1 MRRSSNGSL
10 IASELPLPSPAT
22 TGGVDRFATL
32 LLGVGL
38 YFLLRKP
45 VRKLL
50 ARTRPMTLLRSHESA
65 EPVESGIDDLMPET
79 DEGADTPSRARGW
92 RHGVAIALV
101 GGRRR
106 SR

>member
-50 ARTRPMTLLRSHESA
+50 AR
-65 EPVESGIDDLMPET
+65 
-79 DEGADTPSRARGW
+79 RAP
-92 RHGVAIALV
+92 
-101 GGRRR
+101 
-106 SR
+106 